1 MAKSWI
7 VILYILPC
15 LLVLSS
21 CSSDDYLNAVPQ
33 NSIALVAFDGKNFY
47 SNSSTNEQ
55 QSYINNL
62 LKVKDLSDCGID
74 LSSKIYIFETV
85 DGNLGLVANVK
96 DDGDLGDWFN
106 KLAKS
111 GYCKSITERRGF
123 SFTTIKDTWVVGFS
137 SNALLVMG
145 PVLPVQ
151 QADIQRQMIK
161 YLEQDEEQGI
171 KPTPIFEKLDSLN
184 SPISMV
190 AQTAALPEKFAAPFT
205 IGAPKGADASQIMVA
220 AEINKSGDGYLSIKG
235 ETFSFN
241 TAVDKALKA
250 NKKIFRAIKG
260 KYVETM
266 SRDYA
271 AGMFVNVNGKD
282 FINLLHANSSF
293 QALLAG
299 MNTAIDMDNII
310 RSVDGDMAIII
321 PSIADGDNIPQMSA
335 ELSNTEFLNDIDYWK
350 ESCPAGSKIVDWEN
364 NSYYFTDGKLYFY
377 FGVSSD
383 KQFYSGST
391 KENAYGSIVKSKNAL
406 PENIRKDIIGK
417 HMCFI
422 LNIDAIFGKDNN
434 TTFSI
439 IKPLL
444 GNVKT
449 VLYSM

>member
-106 KLAKS
+106 KLAKL

-190 AQTAALPEKFAAPFT
+190 AQAAALPEKFAAPFT

-271 AGMFVNVNGKD
+271 ACMFVNVNGKD

-335 ELSNTEFLNDIDYWK
+335 ELSNTDFLNDIDYWK

-377 FGVSSD
+377 FGVSND

-406 PENIRKDIIGK
+406 PENIRKDIISK

-422 LNIDAIFGKDNN
+422 LNIDVIFGKDNN